1 MSSDDTRRDGEKS
14 GDVASLTLKILGQI
28 RDEARTT
35 NTRLDATNQRL
46 DTLQDE
52 ARATNT
58 RLDATNV
65 HLHELTRATV
75 GGFAEVNRRIDNM
88 LLGEHRDEHQEL
100 RRRVERLEHQVG
112 IVDPLTPEGH

>member
-35 NTRLDATNQRL
+35 NERLDN
-46 DTLQDE
+46 
-52 ARATNT
+52 TNT
-58 RLDATNV
+58 HLDATNV

-100 RRRVERLEHQVG
+100 RRRVERLEHEAG
-112 IVDPLTPEGH
+112 IVEPLAPEGH